1 MAYDQSRV
9 VKRATQVTRDP
20 SSMSKPETPDDGGQS
35 VTDSDA
41 AAESAQQETQTAKP
55 MQRPRARG
63 AYFLS
68 SFALICALAAI
79 GAAGYLWWQYRVF
92 SAGLGQADADTVVWI
107 QELRASIGDID
118 EAIADLAAENAET
131 RGVSS
136 SLGERLDAIPGRL
149 LDIEQRLAAT
159 QGISVDAKRQW
170 LRAEAEYYLTVANAE
185 LNLAGRWESAESALV
200 LADQNL
206 LELADPALAGVREQ
220 ISAELQ
226 ALRSVSLPDIEG
238 HSFSLSRLA
247 EAGRDLPMRAAAP
260 GVYASEGEVPEEAA
274 TGFARLWASLKSAI
288 AGMVRVERREDPVD
302 RNLSVEEQAFV
313 RQQLELEL
321 GLARFALVSGQPDL
335 FNQSLN
341 EAIDLLER
349 HFDTTEVSVESSMA
363 LLVEMVDI
371 EIAPIRPD
379 ISASLTLLRS
389 LADREN

>member
-1 MAYDQSRV
+1 
-9 VKRATQVTRDP
+9 
-20 SSMSKPETPDDGGQS
+20 MSKPETPDDGGQS